1 MSRLPVPRVMIVGV
15 LAAAL
20 GMPPARAADP
30 PREPVGAR
38 HAMVV
43 TAQRLATEVG
53 VDVLRRGGNAV
64 DAAVAVGYMLAVV
77 FPVAGN
83 LGGGGFMTIRM
94 ADGRK
99 TVVDFRET
107 APRAASHDMY
117 LDAAG
122 RVVPGSS
129 THGVLA
135 VGVPGTVAGLEL
147 ARSRYG
153 TMSRAALLAPAI
165 RAARDGFV
173 LAPGD
178 ARFLQRSANGL
189 RGDPAA
195 AAIFV
200 PHGRPLAAG
209 ERLVQRDLAT
219 TLERIRDAG
228 TAGFYR
234 GPVAERI
241 AAAMTAPDG
250 RRRGLITQADLAAY
264 RARERAPVECTYRGY
279 RVLSAPPPSSG
290 GVVLCEML
298 NILQGVPLRSWGRG
312 SVRAT
317 YVEIE
322 AMRRAYRDRNR
333 DLGDP
338 DFVHNPV
345 AHLLAPAYAA
355 RLRSG
360 IVARMTAIPVHAR
373 AGIPGDDALG
383 PTGREG
389 AQTTHYAIVDRA
401 GNAVSVTVTLNGPF
415 GAQVVAPGTGVLL
428 NDEMDDFAVKP
439 GTPNRYGLVQGE
451 ANSIAPGKRPLSSM
465 TPTILTKHGKPVL
478 VVGTPGGSR
487 IITGVLE
494 TILGVVDYG
503 LDIQQAVDAPR
514 FHQQWRPRATMC
526 EAGALPAETRR
537 TLESWGERFTIV
549 APYDHVD
556 AILVGGPALGRAGKG
571 GNRLFG
577 ADDARGDTGLA
588 AGY

>member
-1 MSRLPVPRVMIVGV
+1 MGRLHVQRVLVVGV
-15 LAAAL
+15 LGAVL
-20 GMPPARAADP
+20 GVLPARATQQ
-30 PREPVGAR
+30 PVGAR

-64 DAAVAVGYMLAVV
+64 DAAVAVGYTLAVV

-83 LGGGGFMTIRM
+83 LGGGGFMTILL

-129 THGVLA
+129 TRGYLA

-147 ARSRYG
+147 ARIRYG

-165 RAARDGFV
+165 RVARDGFV
-173 LAPGD
+173 LGPGD
-178 ARFLQRSANGL
+178 ARFVQRAADGL

-195 AAIFV
+195 AAIFL
-200 PHGRPLAAG
+200 PHGRPPAAG
-209 ERLVQRDLAT
+209 DRLVQRDLAQ
-219 TLERIRDAG
+219 TLERIRDGGA
-228 TAGFYR
+228 AGFYR
-234 GPVAERI
+234 GAVAKRI
-241 AAAMTAPDG
+241 AAAMTGPDG
-250 RRRGLITQADLAAY
+250 RRRGLITPGDLAGY
-264 RARERAPVECTYRGY
+264 RARERAPVECSYRGD

-298 NILQGVPLRSWGRG
+298 DILQGVPLQTWGEG
-312 SVRAT
+312 SVRAA

-338 DFVHNPV
+338 DFVRNPV
-345 AHLLAPAYAA
+345 ARLLDRSYAA
-355 RLRSG
+355 QLR
-360 IVARMTAIPVHAR
+360 AAILAGMKAKR
-373 AGIPGDDALG
+373 AGIPGDGDSGGAD
-383 PTGREG
+383 REG

-439 GTPNRYGLVQGE
+439 GTPNLYGLVQGE
-451 ANSIAPGKRPLSSM
+451 ANAIAPGKRPLSSM
-465 TPTILTKHGKPVL
+465 TPTIVTKNGKPLL

-514 FHQQWRPRATMC
+514 FHQQWRPRATLC
-526 EAGALPAETRR
+526 EAGALPQDTQR
-537 TLESWGERFTIV
+537 TLAAWGERFRTV

-556 AILVGGPALGRAGKG
+556 AILVGGPALGVAAPNGD
-571 GNRLFG
+571 RLFG

>member
-1 MSRLPVPRVMIVGV
+1 
-15 LAAAL
+15 
-20 GMPPARAADP
+20 
-30 PREPVGAR
+30 
-38 HAMVV
+38 MVV

-64 DAAVAVGYMLAVV
+64 DAAVAVGYALAVV

-83 LGGGGFMTIRM
+83 LGGGGFMTLRM

-99 TVVDFRET
+99 TVIDFRET
-107 APRAASHDMY
+107 APRLASHDMY

-129 THGVLA
+129 THGYLA

-147 ARSRYG
+147 ARTRYG
-153 TMSRAALLAPAI
+153 TLSRTDLLAPAI
-165 RAARDGFV
+165 GYARNGFILRA
-173 LAPGD
+173 GD
-178 ARFLQRSANGL
+178 ARLLRRSADGL
-189 RGDPAA
+189 RADPAA
-195 AAIFV
+195 AAIFL
-200 PHGRPLAAG
+200 PHGRPPATG
-209 ERLVQRDLAT
+209 DRLVQRDLAA
-219 TLERIRDAG
+219 TLERIRNHG
-228 TAGFYR
+228 PAGFYR
-234 GPVAERI
+234 GSVAARI

-250 RRRGLITQADLAAY
+250 HRRGRITRADLDTY
-264 RARERAPVECTYRGY
+264 RARERAPVECRYRGY
-279 RVLSAPPPSSG
+279 RILSAPPPSSG

-298 NILQGVPLRSWGRG
+298 DVLGGFPLRAWGAG
-312 SVRAT
+312 SVRAS

-338 DFVHNPV
+338 AFVHNPV
-345 AHLLAPAYAA
+345 AKLLSPAYAA
-355 RLRSG
+355 RLRAG
-360 IVARMTAIPVHAR
+360 IVAGIDARR
-373 AGIPGDDALG
+373 AGIPGDGASG
-383 PTGREG
+383 AAAREG
-389 AQTTHYAIVDRA
+389 AQTTHYAIVDRF

-439 GTPNRYGLVQGE
+439 GTPNLYGLVQGE
-451 ANSIAPGKRPLSSM
+451 ANAIAPGKRPLSSM
-465 TPTILTKHGKPVL
+465 TPTIVTKNGKVVL

-494 TILGVVDYG
+494 TILGVIDYG
-503 LDIQQAVDAPR
+503 RNIQQAVDAPR
-514 FHQQWRPRATMC
+514 FHQQWQPRATMC
-526 EAGALPAETRR
+526 EPGALPQATQRS
-537 TLESWGERFTIV
+537 LVAWGERFTTV

-556 AILVGGPALGRAGKG
+556 AILVGVPALGVAAKRGD
-571 GNRLFG
+571 RLFG

>member
-1 MSRLPVPRVMIVGV
+1 MSRMQGQRVLILGV
-15 LAAAL
+15 LAITF
-20 GMPPARAADP
+20 GMPSARAADP
-30 PREPVGAR
+30 PRRPVGAR

-64 DAAVAVGYMLAVV
+64 DAAVAVGYALAVV

-94 ADGRK
+94 ADGRE
-99 TVVDFRET
+99 TVIDFRET

-117 LDAAG
+117 LDSAG
-122 RVVPGSS
+122 RVIPGSS

-153 TMSRAALLAPAI
+153 TMSRAALLTPAI
-165 RAARDGFV
+165 GYARDGFV
-173 LAPGD
+173 LRSGD
-178 ARFLQRSANGL
+178 ARFLRRSAGGL
-189 RGDPAA
+189 AGDPAA
-195 AAIFV
+195 AAIFL
-200 PHGRPLAAG
+200 PHGRAIAAG
-209 ERLVQRDLAT
+209 QRLVQRDLAK
-219 TLERIRDAG
+219 TLERIRDRGA
-228 TAGFYR
+228 AGFYR
-234 GPVAERI
+234 GPVAARI
-241 AAAMTAPDG
+241 AAAMIAPDG
-250 RRRGLITQADLAAY
+250 RRRGLVTEADLDHY

-298 NILQGVPLRSWGRG
+298 NILGGLPLQTWGAG
-312 SVRAT
+312 SVRAA

-338 DFVHNPV
+338 DFVRNPV
-345 AHLLAPAYAA
+345 ARLLAPAYAA
-355 RLRSG
+355 RLRAG
-360 IVARMTAIPVHAR
+360 IVAGMTAKR
-373 AGIPGDDALG
+373 AGIPGDDAPG
-383 PTGREG
+383 AVGREG

-428 NDEMDDFAVKP
+428 NDEMDDFAIKP
-439 GTPNRYGLVQGE
+439 GTPNQYGLVQGE

-465 TPTILTKHGKPVL
+465 TPTIITKQGKPIL

-526 EAGALPAETRR
+526 EPGALPRDTQR
-537 TLESWGERFTIV
+537 TLEAWGERFTTV

-556 AILVGGPALGRAGKG
+556 AILVGGPALGRAAKG
-571 GNRLFG
+571 GERLFG
-577 ADDARGDTGLA
+577 ADDSRGDTGLA